1 MRSYHNTEFLDLRAR
16 GIWGLDRRWDMLGL
30 FIWVMP
36 TPSGFLPA
44 PKGNGV
50 DGARC
55 RPSSLGGGHGY
66 RASFQGKSG

>member
-16 GIWGLDRRWDMLGL
+16 GIL
-30 FIWVMP
+30 P
-36 TPSGFLPA
+36 TPDGFLPA

-50 DGARC
+50 DGARY

-66 RASFQGKSG
+66 RASCQGKSG